1 MNTATDKHTFVCRT
15 KTLNFI
21 PSVIAVQKEALKSV
35 GKLNIVDFEFNNYEF
50 IVLYRSFY
58 FYS

>member
-21 PSVIAVQKEALKSV
+21 PSVIVGQKEALKSV
-35 GKLNIVDFEFNNYEF
+35 RKLNIAHFEFNNSKF

-58 FYS
+58 F